1 QGPWEPYVRDIDP
14 SILLKETGA
23 KVLSSQ
29 EMWWLNGEVFD
40 WTCSYKEWIESSTT
54 ITNPYGLIEV
64 KDDNGDAWLVLESY
78 PSWKEPKI
86 IGNDDWGHPRKEVW
100 CHIKSYIVKVEEFKN
115 FRDWATNQHF
125 MGRWM
130 PEGSDRYQ
138 LFNREFYW
146 SDAFQFFKSDYYGG
160 SDWTSVS
167 DQESRVKIADVSI
180 TSVSYLWEEKF
191 DRSKIEALS
200 FLKPS
205 NLIFEKMGLTNGE
218 IEGSFKDQNGT
229 MVCFAAEAIHASKA
243 HLLVKK
249 EPFLT
254 MLSENG
260 FEIVWTLLGEK
271 GVIG

>member
-1 QGPWEPYVRDIDP
+1 M
-14 SILLKETGA
+14 TGGTHEKRFGA
-23 KVLSSQ
+23 IS
-29 EMWWLNGEVFD
+29 
-40 WTCSYKEWIESSTT
+40 
-54 ITNPYGLIEV
+54 
-64 KDDNGDAWLVLESY
+64 
-78 PSWKEPKI
+78 
-86 IGNDDWGHPRKEVW
+86 
-100 CHIKSYIVKVEEFKN
+100 KSYIVKVEEFKN
-115 FRDWATNQHF
+115 FRDWAINQHF

-130 PEGSDRYQ
+130 PESSDRYQ

-146 SDAFQFFKSDYYGG
+146 SEAFQFFKSDYYGG

-167 DQESRVKIADVSI
+167 DQETRAKIADVSI
-180 TSVSYLWEEKF
+180 TSVSYLWEEEF
-191 DRSKIEALS
+191 DKSKIEALS

-205 NLIFEKMGLTNGE
+205 DLIFEKMGLTNGE

-271 GVIG
+271 GVIGGSFTSNHHYGRQEFSGAFYFDDNQLKGSHKIYSTQ

>member
-1 QGPWEPYVRDIDP
+1 
-14 SILLKETGA
+14 
-23 KVLSSQ
+23 
-29 EMWWLNGEVFD
+29 
-40 WTCSYKEWIESSTT
+40 
-54 ITNPYGLIEV
+54 
-64 KDDNGDAWLVLESY
+64 
-78 PSWKEPKI
+78 
-86 IGNDDWGHPRKEVW
+86 
-100 CHIKSYIVKVEEFKN
+100 
-115 FRDWATNQHF
+115 

-146 SDAFQFFKSDYYGG
+146 SEAFQFFKSDYYGG

-167 DQESRVKIADVSI
+167 DQGSSAKIADVSI
-180 TSVSYLWEEKF
+180 TSVNYLWEEKF
-191 DRSKIEALS
+191 DKSKVETLS

-218 IEGSFKDQNGT
+218 IEGSFEDQNGT
-229 MVCFAAEAIHASKA
+229 IVCFAVEAINASKA

-271 GVIG
+271 GVIGGSLTSNHHYGRQEFSGAFYFENNQLKGSNKAY